1 MASPIMVGSTTT
13 STILAV
19 VRYLMVALGGVLVAK
34 GYLTDEQLNDIVGG
48 LLVLIPAMWGAYL
61 TWRNNNQKK
70 QMARALPDSIAQVTY
85 EQG

>member
-1 MASPIMVGSTTT
+1 MSSPIMVGSTTT